1 MNGAVLVGAAS
12 SVLSGA
18 IAQVLSNVHAD
29 SYVGN
34 NVALQQEA
42 AKVGLNLR
50 PFNAGDKESKFKAVV
65 LIWYSKLRTVK

>member
-1 MNGAVLVGAAS
+1 LNTRCIKYNCFEF
-12 SVLSGA
+12 VLSGA

-42 AKVGLNLR
+42 AKVGLITITR
-50 PFNAGDKESKFKAVV
+50 PEVA
-65 LIWYSKLRTVK
+65 T